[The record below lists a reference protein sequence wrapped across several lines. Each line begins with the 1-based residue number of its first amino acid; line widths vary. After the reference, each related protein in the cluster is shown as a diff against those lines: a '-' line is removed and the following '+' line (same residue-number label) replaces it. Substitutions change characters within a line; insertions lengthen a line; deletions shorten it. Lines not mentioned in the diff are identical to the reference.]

1 MKWTKETIIQLLK
14 DLEIGPR
21 TDDWEIHH
29 RLSMKNLGREVKV
42 TSGASKICL
51 IFPGVPFVIK
61 WSTGDFGE
69 AMKEV
74 SIYQDAIQFHLE
86 KFFPRTEHLV
96 TIKAVDFVLQ
106 EKIDCAV
113 GECSR
118 YQEQKFDRI
127 GKTASIKIMRKME
140 KEFQKASGGGWGR
153 SLDARWAKVALV
165 IYGKR
170 ACKTLCDFIVK
181 HNINDLHE
189 NNIGYKNGKPIIL
202 DFSGY
207 NR

>member
-69 AMKEV
+69 
-74 SIYQDAIQFHLE
+74 
-86 KFFPRTEHLV
+86 
-96 TIKAVDFVLQ
+96 
-106 EKIDCAV
+106 
-113 GECSR
+113 CSR

-153 SLDARWAKVALV
+153 SLNARWAKVALV

>member
-1 MKWTKETIIQLLK
+1 MKWTKEAIIQLLK

-21 TDDWEIHH
+21 TDDWEIRHY
-29 RLSMKNLGREVKV
+29 LKVNSLDREVKV
-42 TSGASKICL
+42 ADGASKICL

-61 WSTGDFGE
+61 WSTRDFGE
-69 AMKEV
+69 AMREV
-74 SIYQDAIQFHLE
+74 YIYQDVVKSHLE
-86 KFFPRTEHLV
+86 KFFPRTEHFA
-96 TIKAVDFVLQ
+96 TIGAVDFVLQ

-113 GECSR
+113 NGCPY
-118 YQEQKFDRI
+118 YQEQKFERI
-127 GKTASIKIMRKME
+127 GKTASLKIVRKIE
-140 KEFQKASGGGWGR
+140 KEFQKAGGGSWGC

-170 ACKTLCDFIVK
+170 TCKTLCDFIVK

-189 NNIGYKNGKPIIL
+189 SNIGYKNGKPIIL
-202 DFSGY
+202 DFSGF